1 MNWISIKKHLPD
13 PDEIIILADYINETV
28 SLGRMRIDDRDDVYF
43 EFMGLEDMQ
52 NDCVATHWMPLPTI
66 SM

>member
-1 MNWISIKKHLPD
+1 MNWISLEEHLPE
-13 PDEIIILADYINETV
+13 PEEIIILADYINEIV
-28 SLGRMRIDDRDDVYF
+28 SLGRMREDDENMYF